1 MSQIFGALLFLFA
14 PAASEAASLCTVNA
28 DVEFVIDNSE
38 TMGAGLAQSKCE
50 WTELRGVNN
59 VYSWFKN
66 TKYNVSESNC
76 QGSIFPAT
84 YDTTIEVSSSARP
97 VFTPARNNKIDDV
110 KTAGNNFVEL
120 LKSGTA
126 NYSGLVSFN
135 TTATVDQALSADNE
149 TTKTAIDKL
158 TTGGNTSIGAGI
170 ETAQNELLATNARD
184 KNLVNKVMFI
194 FSDGIN
200 NQPGPLSNC
209 DNLNSS
215 SYNKVQ
221 AMADD
226 AKGKGITVYVFGY
239 GVDANTSFLQ
249 SLATDSSHYY
259 FEPSSSTLAT
269 IYSQISQGACGS
281 ISGHKYED
289 ANNDGVIDSG
299 ESGLSGWDI
308 NLSGSNGTT
317 TIATNTDGSYI
328 FEELS
333 AGNYT
338 VFEGANL
345 SKPAFSQTFPA
356 NPSTYSFIL
365 NKGENKFQIN
375 FANYL
380 LPNTDSDGDSVPDLS
395 DNCVNI
401 TNSGQEDAD
410 SDGMGDACESGNPPT
425 AVCGDGTINQ
435 SSEQCDDGN
444 LAGGDGCSAACQNE
458 TIKVDGKWSEWS
470 TCSATCGG
478 GTQTRTCN
486 NPAPA
491 NGGADCVGDS
501 SRTCNTQACVSSS
514 RPGQYAPGYGPNA
527 GGKATPRVAGA
538 AIDLDEIQ
546 EQINKIRRQVN
557 DIADQV
563 AKLPKGVLGTA
574 AMVNTGVLPAVAGN
588 GSLTANVLPNQADFI
603 STESNT
609 AIPSKLKQ

>member
-1 MSQIFGALLFLFA
+1 
-14 PAASEAASLCTVNA
+14 
-28 DVEFVIDNSE
+28 
-38 TMGAGLAQSKCE
+38 
-50 WTELRGVNN
+50 
-59 VYSWFKN
+59 
-66 TKYNVSESNC
+66 
-76 QGSIFPAT
+76 
-84 YDTTIEVSSSARP
+84 
-97 VFTPARNNKIDDV
+97 
-110 KTAGNNFVEL
+110 
-120 LKSGTA
+120 
-126 NYSGLVSFN
+126 
-135 TTATVDQALSADNE
+135 
-149 TTKTAIDKL
+149 
-158 TTGGNTSIGAGI
+158 
-170 ETAQNELLATNARD
+170 
-184 KNLVNKVMFI
+184 
-194 FSDGIN
+194 
-200 NQPGPLSNC
+200 
-209 DNLNSS
+209 
-215 SYNKVQ
+215 
-221 AMADD
+221 MADD

-365 NKGENKFQIN
+365 NKGENKSQIN

-410 SDGMGDACESGNPPT
+410 SDGMGDACES
-425 AVCGDGTINQ
+425 A
-435 SSEQCDDGN
+435 
-444 LAGGDGCSAACQNE
+444 
-458 TIKVDGKWSEWS
+458 
-470 TCSATCGG
+470 
-478 GTQTRTCN
+478 
-486 NPAPA
+486 
-491 NGGADCVGDS
+491 
-501 SRTCNTQACVSSS
+501 
-514 RPGQYAPGYGPNA
+514 
-527 GGKATPRVAGA
+527 
-538 AIDLDEIQ
+538 
-546 EQINKIRRQVN
+546 IRRLRFAV
-557 DIADQV
+557 
-563 AKLPKGVLGTA
+563 
-574 AMVNTGVLPAVAGN
+574 MVR
-588 GSLTANVLPNQADFI
+588 
-603 STESNT
+603 
-609 AIPSKLKQ
+609 